1 MNKAELLGRLT
12 QDIEIKKT
20 ENDNSVINFSI
31 AVNRRFAKEG
41 QQTAD
46 FIDYVAWNNTA
57 EHISKYYKKGDMIA
71 VVGSIQT
78 SNWIDDDGNKH
89 YSTKVLVEE
98 VYFTGN
104 KKDRSDNK

>member
-1 MNKAELLGRLT
+1 
-12 QDIEIKKT
+12 
-20 ENDNSVINFSI
+20 
-31 AVNRRFAKEG
+31 
-41 QQTAD
+41 
-46 FIDYVAWNNTA
+46 
-57 EHISKYYKKGDMIA
+57 MIA